1 MDGDRV
7 WVRGEVTGVPERAKE
22 AVFETKGREEREEG
36 AGERSTVAAAASF
49 LSAVLPSQ
57 LRHRSV
63 SSQPRPMTKVAR
75 SGPVVS
81 RRSLLRGVLAASV
94 APLVVPARVLG
105 RGGGVAPSNRIALGG
120 IGIGPRGRMVLS
132 SMLPERDVQYVGTC
146 DVQAALR
153 TSVKELA
160 DAHYGNRGCA
170 TYRDLREL
178 LARPDLDAVLIATGD
193 RWHALASILAA
204 KAGKDVYS
212 EKPCGITIGLCQA
225 VDDTMRRTGRV
236 FQAGTQRRNVPNFEF
251 AAHLARSGRLG
262 RLHTMHASIYQL
274 ECNYSWLP
282 AEPEPPRDEIDWDLW
297 LGPAPWRPFN
307 RSYVVDRRWRGYYDF
322 DSGAKLLDWGAHTVD
337 ICQWANGADDTAP
350 VEYEPEGGRVH
361 ARYANGVRLILRPD
375 GWIGQPPA
383 GGTGNFAVGST
394 GTCPVRFE
402 GDEGW
407 VETGDNGSIELHP
420 ASLRA
425 EWRAFTMR
433 GTDPARHTREFLD
446 CVKSRGRP
454 AANGSVM
461 RHSHIACHAAA
472 IAWLLG
478 RKVRFDPK
486 REEFI
491 GDPEANRMRS
501 RALREPW
508 RI

>member
-1 MDGDRV
+1 MAPLA
-7 WVRGEVTGVPERAKE
+7 GVLAKP
-22 AVFETKGREEREEG
+22 G
-36 AGERSTVAAAASF
+36 
-49 LSAVLPSQ
+49 VLPEIPA
-57 LRHRSV
+57 
-63 SSQPRPMTKVAR
+63 PRPMTKVTCSR
-75 SGPVVS
+75 LVLP
-81 RRSLLRGVLAASV
+81 RRSFLRGVLAASV
-94 APLVVPARVLG
+94 APLVVPTRVLG

-132 SMLPERDVQYVGTC
+132 SMLPERDVQYVATC

-160 DAHYGNRGCA
+160 DSHYGNRDCA
-170 TYRDLREL
+170 TYRDLREI

-193 RWHALASILAA
+193 RWHAVASILAA

-322 DSGAKLLDWGAHTVD
+322 DSGAKLLD
-337 ICQWANGADDTAP
+337 
-350 VEYEPEGGRVH
+350 
-361 ARYANGVRLILRPD
+361 
-375 GWIGQPPA
+375 
-383 GGTGNFAVGST
+383 
-394 GTCPVRFE
+394 
-402 GDEGW
+402 
-407 VETGDNGSIELHP
+407 
-420 ASLRA
+420 
-425 EWRAFTMR
+425 
-433 GTDPARHTREFLD
+433 
-446 CVKSRGRP
+446 
-454 AANGSVM
+454 
-461 RHSHIACHAAA
+461 
-472 IAWLLG
+472 
-478 RKVRFDPK
+478 
-486 REEFI
+486 
-491 GDPEANRMRS
+491 
-501 RALREPW
+501 
-508 RI
+508 